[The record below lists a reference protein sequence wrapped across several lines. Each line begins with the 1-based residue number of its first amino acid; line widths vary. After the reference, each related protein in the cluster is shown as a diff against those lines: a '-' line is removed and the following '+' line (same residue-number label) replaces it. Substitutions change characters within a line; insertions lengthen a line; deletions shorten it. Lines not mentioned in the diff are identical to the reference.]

1 MRNKGTIEIMRNK
14 SQNFLF
20 AGSAL
25 AMTITALAATP
36 AFAQSEDNS
45 DGIGMIIVTAQKRSQ
60 NIQDVPIAIT
70 ALGGK
75 QIGELGYSNAEEISI
90 QIPGLVATSYN
101 GGGTVSLFSIRGIG
115 QNDFAEHQEAPV
127 AVYNDGVY
135 VANTSAAGL
144 QLFDLDRLEVLKGPQ
159 GTLFGRNATGG
170 LVHAV
175 SKKPTSFVEGYLDLT
190 LGSFNQFRVE
200 GALSGPITHNL
211 AGRVSF
217 LSDNADGYFKDL
229 SGGEALRG
237 RNNQS
242 VRGQLEFTPTDKLTF
257 NFVAR
262 YNHTPRTPNGVYD
275 IRPSDG
281 VNVGGALVDFLGVPD
296 EAPKPNEGYVTYP
309 GYIAKKSESYEFT
322 AEYALDSGL
331 TFMSISS
338 YSKMNKQ
345 YFESAAT
352 TSLGEAFIFGTHHDV
367 DQFSQEL
374 RLNGETKNFKYQ
386 AGLYYLDISGNYFT
400 DDEFSHFG
408 GRVLNDYTLDTK
420 SWSIFGEVEYNFT
433 DSLSLIAGA
442 RWITDK
448 KDYNIFSRCVSPR
461 VNTTGE
467 VDCFFWSSGD
477 PLAPII
483 SEIGAPINQ
492 SRKDDLYALNA
503 KLNYHVNDD
512 VLLYAGYSRG
522 VKGGGFN
529 APVDG
534 FLTATELS
542 FKPEVLDSYEV
553 GFKSTLLDRK
563 LLVNGSAFYYDYKDY
578 QGFVFEGLT
587 TQVVNLPATVRGAE
601 LEIVISPGSGW
612 YLSFGASVLDAVVED
627 SPTTALVEGPHMITA
642 PDLSLNMLL
651 KKDWDI
657 GNGRFTAQVDG
668 GYVSSQEFNTNNSAL
683 SSIPSYSLWNGRLTY
698 ASNDKSWELSVF
710 AKNVFDK
717 AFQTYRFDLS
727 SFAGQVAYLYG
738 PPRTLGAQVKYNF

>member
-1 MRNKGTIEIMRNK
+1 MVMMLKKHSGT
-14 SQNFLF
+14 S
-20 AGSAL
+20 SSL
-25 AMTITALAATP
+25 AIAMAACISGP
-36 AFAQSEDNS
+36 AFAQSADQAEDSNR
-45 DGIGMIIVTAQKRSQ
+45 GVNTIIVTAQKRAE

-75 QIGELGYSNAEEISI
+75 QISELGYSNAEEISI

-175 SKKPTSFVEGYLDLT
+175 SKKPTSYVEGYVDLT
-190 LGSFNQFRVE
+190 VGSFKQIRVE
-200 GALSGPITHNL
+200 GALSGPIAENL
-211 AGRVSF
+211 SGRVSF
-217 LSDNADGYFKDL
+217 LSDNANGYFKDL

-242 VRGQLEFTPTDKLTF
+242 VRAQLEFTPSDSFTL
-257 NFVAR
+257 NLIAR
-262 YNHTPRTPNGVYD
+262 YNNTPRTPNGVYD

-281 VNVGGALVDFLGVPD
+281 VNVGGDLVDFLGVPD
-296 EAPKPNEGYVTYP
+296 EAPGPNEGFVTYP
-309 GYIAKKSESYEFT
+309 GYTGKESQSYELT
-322 AEYALDSGL
+322 AEYEFSSGL
-331 TFMSISS
+331 TLTSISS
-338 YSKMNKQ
+338 YSDMNKE
-345 YFESAAT
+345 YFESAAA
-352 TSLGEAFIFGTHHDV
+352 SSPGNAFIFATNHDV
-367 DQFSQEL
+367 RQISQEL
-374 RLNGETKNFKYQ
+374 RFSGETDNIKYQ
-386 AGLYYLDISGNYFT
+386 AGVYYLDITGDYFT

-420 SWSIFGEVEYNFT
+420 SWSIFGEVEYNIT
-433 DSLSLIAGA
+433 DALSFIAGG

-448 KDYNIFSRCVSPR
+448 KDYSIFSRCVSPR

-467 VDCFFWSSGD
+467 ADCFFWSSGD
-477 PLAPII
+477 PDAPII
-483 SEIGAPINQ
+483 SEIGAPIGQ
-492 SRKDDLYALNA
+492 SRKDDLYAITT
-503 KLNYHVNDD
+503 KLNYEVNSD

-534 FLTATELS
+534 FLTENELS

-553 GFKSTLLDRK
+553 GFKSTFMDRMVLL
-563 LLVNGSAFYYDYKDY
+563 NGSGFYYDYKNY

-587 TQVVNLPATVRGAE
+587 TQVVNLPAEVWGAE
-601 LEIVISPGSGW
+601 LELAISPGSGW
-612 YLSFGASVLDAVVED
+612 HLSFGASVLDATVED
-627 SPTTALVEGPHMITA
+627 SPDTALVEGPDMITA
-642 PDLSLNMLL
+642 PSLSINALL
-651 KKDWDI
+651 KKDWDLKS
-657 GNGRFTAQVDG
+657 GRFSAQIDG
-668 GYVSSQEFNTNNSAL
+668 GYVSRQEFNTNNSLL

-698 ASNDKSWELSVF
+698 TSDDRAWELSVF
-710 AKNVFDK
+710 AKNIFDK

-738 PPRTLGAQVKYNF
+738 PPRTVGAQLSYNF